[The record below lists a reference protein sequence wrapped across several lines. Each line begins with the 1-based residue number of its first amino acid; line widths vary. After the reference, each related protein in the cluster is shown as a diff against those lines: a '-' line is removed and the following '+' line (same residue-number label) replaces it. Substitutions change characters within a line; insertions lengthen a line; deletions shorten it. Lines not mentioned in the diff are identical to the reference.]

1 MVYAYFHA
9 VAQDLLPVGISWMD
23 IFGPQMHD
31 MGSQMYNV
39 GFQMLQNPTHMIWD
53 LTCHVHNVESQVCH
67 LVSHILWC
75 YGLSQGSKID
85 TLWSLIY
92 HCVYCTVS

>member
-31 MGSQMYNV
+31 MGSQMGNV
-39 GFQMLQNPTHMIWD
+39 G
-53 LTCHVHNVESQVCH
+53 SQPD
-67 LVSHILWC
+67 I
-75 YGLSQGSKID
+75 
-85 TLWSLIY
+85 
-92 HCVYCTVS
+92 